1 MASRKTSRHI
11 DDEVLRET
19 RGDGIKLEFI
29 RSLRLS
35 IQPAIPANASL
46 GTALGEDVDTEVE
59 NNFIVLIK
67 ASLSQSFSRSQN
79 ELCRAIYSIQ
89 QSSSVRCT
97 WRGKPLLGKCL

>member
-59 NNFIVLIK
+59 NNFIVLLEFNQFILQGAYETLVIMK
-67 ASLSQSFSRSQN
+67 H
-79 ELCRAIYSIQ
+79 
-89 QSSSVRCT
+89 
-97 WRGKPLLGKCL
+97 